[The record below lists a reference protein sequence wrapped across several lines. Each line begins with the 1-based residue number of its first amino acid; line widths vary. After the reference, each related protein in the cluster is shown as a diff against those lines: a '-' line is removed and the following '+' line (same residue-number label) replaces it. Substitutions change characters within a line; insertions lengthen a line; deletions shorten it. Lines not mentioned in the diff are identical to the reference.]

1 MKNWYVLLLA
11 GLTFF
16 ATACKRTAEG
26 EKASYDS
33 NKKRLEKLGAEYP
46 GFKAAF
52 QALIT
57 EADPEWKKAES
68 LSGEEQIK
76 AMAAVNG
83 KLAPSYVYSLE
94 RLKDDLNSLKDAKTK
109 APQQVKTDGEKA
121 SLAAAIEEAN
131 ITLNRVE
138 AEMKSKQAS
147 TGTEVQAI
155 VESWKKDV
163 EAAQKRIDD
172 IAGAASKAKEDEKKS
187 TEEAQ
192 KKEEAAKAPVKCKK
206 CGTKCDP
213 TKGECKKCGS
223 CGAPLG

>member
-16 ATACKRTAEG
+16 AAACKRTAEG
-26 EKASYDS
+26 EKASYEQ

-46 GFKAAF
+46 GFKTAL

-57 EADPEWKKAES
+57 EAEPEWKKAEG

-83 KLAPSYVYSLE
+83 KLAPNYVYSLE
-94 RLKDDLNSLKDAKTK
+94 RLKDDLNALKDAKTK

-131 ITLNRVE
+131 ITLNRIE
-138 AEMKSKQAS
+138 GELKSREAS

-155 VESWKKDV
+155 VEGWKKEI
-163 EAAQKRIDD
+163 EAAKKRIDD
-172 IAGAASKAKEDEKKS
+172 IAGVASQAKEEEKKNA
-187 TEEAQ
+187 EEAQ
-192 KKEEAAKAPVKCKK
+192 KKEEAAKAPIKCKK

-213 TKGECKKCGS
+213 TKGECKKCS
-223 CGAPLG
+223 ACGAPLG